1 MGLLVKIFS
10 LLSEGD
16 AGGPIW
22 VQGRE
27 TLLCGGG
34 VGKGIYFGKKTLF
47 MPPPF
52 EILIYALFS
61 RCFFATF
68 SRSVFQ

>member
-1 MGLLVKIFS
+1 MGLLVKIFR

-16 AGGPIW
+16 ADGPIW

-34 VGKGIYFGKKTLF
+34 VGQRACIFYRT
-47 MPPPF
+47 
-52 EILIYALFS
+52 
-61 RCFFATF
+61 
-68 SRSVFQ
+68 Q